1 MALNDSES
9 NPYAAPPR
17 DSKSA
22 PQEAMDSDSSSPGAP
37 GSGYRTIVL
46 LLLTLVYTFNF
57 IDRQIIGNLS
67 PFIKEDLGLSD
78 GQLGILKGF
87 AFALLYSVLGIPIA
101 WLADRFSRVKIVAIS
116 LALWSGFTALSGM
129 ATSFLQIGLARLGV
143 GIGEAGGSPPSHSI
157 ISDLY
162 PKEQRTSAL
171 AVYSLGIP
179 VGIMFS
185 FFAAGL
191 LVESVGWRGTFYA
204 LGIPGILLSIAVFL
218 VIREPQRGAME
229 MRDGK
234 SAAAV
239 QTSGEA
245 IKTLLSIRSWWG
257 MCLGIAFSSF
267 GSYTVGTWGV
277 DYVVR
282 HDPEYSFTRLMTIL
296 GLINGVAFGA
306 GTYFGGLV
314 AERWGATN
322 VRAYALVPGLTT
334 AFGIPFFVAAF
345 WVEQIDVYL
354 ACIAVYLLMAGCYLG
369 PSFAIAQTLAPISA
383 RAMSTALFFLVLNI
397 IGLGCGPTYVGIV
410 SGYLT
415 PEYGE
420 THGLRLAMTSVSVIF
435 LLAVTAYLYAAKN
448 LPDDWKTAAE
458 RNEGLA
464 RSGQVGSG
472 TGHQQNI

>member
-1 MALNDSES
+1 
-9 NPYAAPPR
+9 
-17 DSKSA
+17 
-22 PQEAMDSDSSSPGAP
+22 
-37 GSGYRTIVL
+37 
-46 LLLTLVYTFNF
+46 
-57 IDRQIIGNLS
+57 
-67 PFIKEDLGLSD
+67 
-78 GQLGILKGF
+78 
-87 AFALLYSVLGIPIA
+87 
-101 WLADRFSRVKIVAIS
+101 
-116 LALWSGFTALSGM
+116 M

-282 HDPEYSFTRLMTIL
+282 HDPEYSFTRLMTIV